1 MEDWIVEMGHVVK
14 LVPVHRA
21 VIFQY
26 GCDKNRPLLCFV
38 FLFSDL
44 KLHRPQIKVEVIEAE
59 LWSPAPV
66 QPVKNYSMLYDTE
79 LELHWIIFAGTVTL
93 KKHGKTI

>member
-1 MEDWIVEMGHVVK
+1 MGHVVK

-59 LWSPAPV
+59 L
-66 QPVKNYSMLYDTE
+66 
-79 LELHWIIFAGTVTL
+79 
-93 KKHGKTI
+93 